1 MSTKIRFLSLNVG
14 MKSDLAGL
22 ITLIQVHKLDII
34 LLQEIRI
41 SEEQIN
47 QKIRNHG
54 FTGKVS
60 IDAEDSMKPG
70 VAILWRSV
78 LPVKEI
84 ITLVSCRAQ
93 LAILGSIAIVNIYAP
108 SGSDKKFERGSFFAR
123 DLFQAFSTNSASD
136 WIVGGDFNCILKPI
150 DVENGA
156 GFNQKKCPQLLDLV
170 NIKSLIDAF
179 RHFYPTKKEYT
190 FFRTSCAPS
199 RLDRFYLSQ
208 ELLQRVN
215 SVQHV
220 ASLSDHCGVLLE
232 MSFQSFNQYG
242 KRSSHETYWK
252 LNVRILEDEDFDENF
267 ISLWSELKLKQTR
280 FSDIADWWDMEVKPA
295 IREFCFQFSKQ
306 RNARRNDTKAFW
318 FAYLKVVLK
327 DKNWGEVA
335 RVKTILKD
343 MLQED
348 AFGYVV
354 RSRFKN
360 NVSEEAASLFHA
372 NREVKNAKN
381 NNINSLK
388 INDDVISNQEV
399 IEDEVTNFF
408 HALFNGYHDENLVN
422 TGKTF
427 QADNSN
433 LNFFLNDL
441 ATLSDS
447 AREGLVKDMTMGE
460 LEEIVKDCARNKSPG
475 LDGISYEF
483 YQKTFPIIKEDLLKI
498 YRCQL
503 NRKKLIKSNKEGVT
517 RLAPKV
523 DGVPS
528 VDELRPIT
536 LLDCDYKIL
545 SKWLV
550 ERMKPVLPFV
560 IKSGQLCT
568 VGKKNILFGVNNI
581 LSSIF
586 NVKQR
591 KSEACL
597 VTLDFFKAYDRVL
610 LDFVLKVL
618 KRMNF
623 GEKFTDWIL
632 MLHDGASTR
641 LILTRLTRAIQLRFS
656 IRQGDPLA
664 MLLYIL
670 YVEPLLWTLEKKI
683 YGLRVNSIEQKL
695 EAYCDDVN
703 ITTDKLEDFE
713 VIGNVVKSFE
723 KVSGA
728 ILSRNRKCKVIG
740 FGNWACKVDWP
751 LDWIK
756 PVKSEKI
763 FGIFICDSYDE
774 MLRLNW
780 DFRFKKFSNT
790 ILSWS
795 PRVLDTLQQRVDVI
809 RMFGLSR
816 VYYVASILPV
826 TPNVVKKFESLM
838 GKFIW
843 SKSGRI
849 LRIAL
854 DEIKNKRLEGGLQL
868 PCLASMADSLLFSQC
883 VRLINSGDKKSLQH
897 LIFWLGDL
905 LGTLLPGLGQM
916 NSAVVI
922 PEHFHHVAEVFAD
935 MMVSDALTAG
945 TLKSITNKI
954 VYAEMTSSF
963 PPPKVVMESALDY
976 SLTWSRLHNSVVD
989 AKARDVM
996 YLLIHNKLP
1005 VPERLFRIK
1014 MKNDPYCQICI
1025 GAEISDIEH
1034 FFTRCEGIVGSWSM
1048 MKNEILR
1055 YGNFRNDVDDWKILN
1070 LMFPKS
1076 KLDKELTWLVS
1087 SYVLYVW
1094 DSVYVRG
1101 AEVRAEQFFG
1111 FLKFKYKEL
1120 QKRSTNIIENLQLFI

>member
-1 MSTKIRFLSLNVG
+1 MSEKIRFLSLNVG

-22 ITLIQVHKLDII
+22 ITLIQIHKLDII

-47 QKIRNHG
+47 QQIRNHG

-60 IDAEDSMKPG
+60 IDAEDSLKPG
-70 VAILWRSV
+70 VAIVWRSV
-78 LPVKEI
+78 LPVRQI

-93 LAILGSIAIVNIYAP
+93 LAFIGSIAVVNIYAP

-123 DLFQAFSTNSASD
+123 DLFQAFSTNSTSN

-150 DVENGA
+150 DVENGT
-156 GFNQKKCPQLLDLV
+156 GFNQKKCPQLHDLV
-170 NIKSLIDAF
+170 NIKSFRDVF
-179 RHFYPTKKEYT
+179 RHFHPNRREYT

-199 RLDRFYLSQ
+199 RLDRFYVSQ

-220 ASLSDHCGVLLE
+220 ASLSDHCGVLLD
-232 MSFQSFNQYG
+232 MSFQSFNHYG
-242 KRSSHETYWK
+242 KRFSRETYWK
-252 LNVRILEDEDFDENF
+252 LNIRILEDEDFEDNF

-280 FSDIADWWDMEVKPA
+280 FSDIADWWDMEAKPT
-295 IREFCFQFSKQ
+295 IREFCFEFSKQ
-306 RNARRNDTKAFW
+306 RKARRNDTKAFW
-318 FAYLKVVLK
+318 FAYLKVVMG

-348 AFGYVV
+348 AFGYIV

-360 NVSEEAASLFHA
+360 NISEEAASLFHA

-388 INDDVISNQEV
+388 INDDVVSNQEV
-399 IEDEVTNFF
+399 IEEEVTNFF
-408 HALFNGYHDENLVN
+408 HALFNGYHDENIVN

-427 QADNSN
+427 QADDSY
-433 LNFFLNDL
+433 LDFFLNDL

-447 AREGLVKDMTMGE
+447 ARDGLVKDMTMGE
-460 LEEIVKDCARNKSPG
+460 LEDIVKGCDHNKSPG
-475 LDGISYEF
+475 LDGLSYEF
-483 YQKTFPIIKEDLLKI
+483 YQKTFPVIKEDLLAI

-503 NRKKLIKSNKEGVT
+503 SRNKLIKSNKEGVT

-523 DGVPS
+523 EGVPS

-550 ERMKPVLPFV
+550 ERMKPVLPLV

-568 VGKKNILFGVNNI
+568 VGKKNILFGVHNI
-581 LSSIF
+581 LSGIL
-586 NVKQR
+586 NVKQK

-597 VTLDFFKAYDRVL
+597 LTLDFFKAYDRVL
-610 LDFVLKVL
+610 LDFLIKVM

-623 GEKFTDWIL
+623 SDKFTDWIL

-641 LILTRLTRAIQLRFS
+641 MILTRLTRAIQLRFS

-683 YGLRVNSIEQKL
+683 TGLRVEGIEQKL

-703 ITTDKLEDFE
+703 VTTDKIEDFK
-713 VIGNVVKSFE
+713 VVDNVVKRFE

-728 ILSRNRKCKVIG
+728 ILSRNKKCKVIG
-740 FGNWACKVDWP
+740 FGNWSGKVDWP

-780 DFRFKKFSNT
+780 EFRFKKFSN
-790 ILSWS
+790 IICSWS
-795 PRVLDTLQQRVDVI
+795 LRVLDTLQERVDVI

-826 TPNVVKKFESLM
+826 TPNIVKKFESLM

-854 DEIKNKRLEGGLQL
+854 DEIKNRKLDGGLQL
-868 PCLASMADSLLFSQC
+868 PCLASMADSLLVSQC

-897 LIFWLGDL
+897 LSFWLGDL
-905 LGTLLPGLGQM
+905 LGTLIPGLGQM
-916 NSAVVI
+916 NSAAVI
-922 PEHFHHVAEVFAD
+922 PEYFSHVGEVFAD
-935 MMVSDALTAG
+935 MMISDALTAG
-945 TLKSITNKI
+945 TLKSITNKV
-954 VYAEMTSSF
+954 VYAEMTTSF
-963 PPPKVVMESALDY
+963 PPPKVVMESSLDY
-976 SLTWSRLHNSVVD
+976 SLTWSRLHNAVVD
-989 AKARDVM
+989 ARARDVM

-1005 VPERLFRIK
+1005 VPERLFRIRV
-1014 MKNDPYCQICI
+1014 KNDPYCQSCV
-1025 GAEISDIEH
+1025 GAEVADVEH
-1034 FFTRCEGIVGSWSM
+1034 FFAKCEGVCDAWSLL
-1048 MKNEILR
+1048 KGEILR
-1055 YGNFRNDVDDWKILN
+1055 VGRFGSGVDDWRILN

-1076 KLDKELTWLVS
+1076 RFETELTWLVS

-1094 DSVYVRG
+1094 DSVSTRG
-1101 AEVRAEQFFG
+1101 AEVGAEQFFG
-1111 FLKFKYKEL
+1111 FLRFKYREL
-1120 QKRSTNIIENLQLFI
+1120 QSRSILLENLQMFN

>member
-1 MSTKIRFLSLNVG
+1 MSEKIRFLSLNVG

-22 ITLIQVHKLDII
+22 ITLIQIHKLDII

-47 QKIRNHG
+47 QQIRNHG

-60 IDAEDSMKPG
+60 IDAEDSLKPG
-70 VAILWRSV
+70 VAIVWRSV
-78 LPVKEI
+78 LPVRQI

-93 LAILGSIAIVNIYAP
+93 LAFIGSIAVVNIYAP

-123 DLFQAFSTNSASD
+123 DLFQAFSTNSTSN

-150 DVENGA
+150 DVENGT
-156 GFNQKKCPQLLDLV
+156 GFNQKKCPQLHDLV
-170 NIKSLIDAF
+170 NIKSFRDVF
-179 RHFYPTKKEYT
+179 RHFHPNRREYT

-199 RLDRFYLSQ
+199 RLDRFYVSQ

-220 ASLSDHCGVLLE
+220 ASLSDHCGVLLD
-232 MSFQSFNQYG
+232 MSFQSFNHYG
-242 KRSSHETYWK
+242 KRFSRETYWK
-252 LNVRILEDEDFDENF
+252 LNIRILEDEDFEDNF

-280 FSDIADWWDMEVKPA
+280 FSDIADWWDMEAKPT
-295 IREFCFQFSKQ
+295 IREFCFEFSKQ
-306 RNARRNDTKAFW
+306 RKARRNDTKAFW
-318 FAYLKVVLK
+318 FAYLKVVLG

-348 AFGYVV
+348 AFGYIV

-360 NVSEEAASLFHA
+360 NISEEAASLFHA

-388 INDDVISNQEV
+388 INDDVVSNQEV
-399 IEDEVTNFF
+399 IEEEVTNFF
-408 HALFNGYHDENLVN
+408 HALFNGYHDENIVN

-427 QADNSN
+427 QADDSY
-433 LNFFLNDL
+433 LDFFLNDL

-447 AREGLVKDMTMGE
+447 ARDGLVKDMTMGE
-460 LEEIVKDCARNKSPG
+460 LEDIVKGCDHNKSPG
-475 LDGISYEF
+475 LDGLSYEF
-483 YQKTFPIIKEDLLKI
+483 YQKTFPVIKEDLLAI

-503 NRKKLIKSNKEGVT
+503 SRNKLIKSNKEGVT

-523 DGVPS
+523 EGVPS

-550 ERMKPVLPFV
+550 ERMKPVLPLV

-568 VGKKNILFGVNNI
+568 VGKKNILFGVHNI
-581 LSSIF
+581 LSGIL
-586 NVKQR
+586 NVKQK

-597 VTLDFFKAYDRVL
+597 LTLDFFKAYDRVL
-610 LDFVLKVL
+610 LDFLIKVM

-623 GEKFTDWIL
+623 SDKFTDWIL

-641 LILTRLTRAIQLRFS
+641 MILTRLTRAIQLRFS

-683 YGLRVNSIEQKL
+683 TGLRVEGIEQKL

-703 ITTDKLEDFE
+703 VTTDKIEDFK
-713 VIGNVVKSFE
+713 VVDNVVKRFE

-728 ILSRNRKCKVIG
+728 ILSRNKKCKVIG
-740 FGNWACKVDWP
+740 FGNWSGKVDWP

-780 DFRFKKFSNT
+780 EFRFKKFSN
-790 ILSWS
+790 IICSWS
-795 PRVLDTLQQRVDVI
+795 LRVLDTLQQRVDVI

-826 TPNVVKKFESLM
+826 TPNIVKKFESLM

-854 DEIKNKRLEGGLQL
+854 DEIKNRKLDGGLQL
-868 PCLASMADSLLFSQC
+868 PCLASMADSLLVSQC

-897 LIFWLGDL
+897 LSFWLGDL
-905 LGTLLPGLGQM
+905 LGTLIPGLGQM
-916 NSAVVI
+916 NSAAVI
-922 PEHFHHVAEVFAD
+922 PEYFSHVGEVFAD
-935 MMVSDALTAG
+935 MMISDALTAG
-945 TLKSITNKI
+945 TLKSITNKV
-954 VYAEMTSSF
+954 VYAEMTTSF
-963 PPPKVVMESALDY
+963 PPPKVVMESSLDY
-976 SLTWSRLHNSVVD
+976 SLTWSRLHNAVVD
-989 AKARDVM
+989 AGARDVM

-1005 VPERLFRIK
+1005 VPERLFRIRV
-1014 MKNDPYCQICI
+1014 KNDPYCQTCV
-1025 GAEISDIEH
+1025 GAVIADSEH
-1034 FFTRCEGIVGSWSM
+1034 FFTKCEGIVGSWTLV
-1048 MKNEILR
+1048 KNEILR
-1055 YGNFRNDVDDWKILN
+1055 YGDLRSNVDDWKIIN

-1076 KLDKELTWLVS
+1076 RFDRELIWLVS
-1087 SYVLYVW
+1087 SYVQYVW
-1094 DSVYVRG
+1094 NSVYVRG
-1101 AEVRAEQFFG
+1101 ADVRAEQFFG
-1111 FLKFKYKEL
+1111 FLRYKYKEL
-1120 QKRSTNIIENLQLFI
+1120 QTGSSIHLKNLQLLN

>member
-1 MSTKIRFLSLNVG
+1 M
-14 MKSDLAGL
+14 
-22 ITLIQVHKLDII
+22 
-34 LLQEIRI
+34 
-41 SEEQIN
+41 
-47 QKIRNHG
+47 
-54 FTGKVS
+54 
-60 IDAEDSMKPG
+60 
-70 VAILWRSV
+70 
-78 LPVKEI
+78 
-84 ITLVSCRAQ
+84 
-93 LAILGSIAIVNIYAP
+93 
-108 SGSDKKFERGSFFAR
+108 
-123 DLFQAFSTNSASD
+123 
-136 WIVGGDFNCILKPI
+136 
-150 DVENGA
+150 
-156 GFNQKKCPQLLDLV
+156 
-170 NIKSLIDAF
+170 
-179 RHFYPTKKEYT
+179 
-190 FFRTSCAPS
+190 
-199 RLDRFYLSQ
+199 
-208 ELLQRVN
+208 
-215 SVQHV
+215 
-220 ASLSDHCGVLLE
+220 
-232 MSFQSFNQYG
+232 
-242 KRSSHETYWK
+242 
-252 LNVRILEDEDFDENF
+252 
-267 ISLWSELKLKQTR
+267 
-280 FSDIADWWDMEVKPA
+280 
-295 IREFCFQFSKQ
+295 
-306 RNARRNDTKAFW
+306 
-318 FAYLKVVLK
+318 
-327 DKNWGEVA
+327 A
-335 RVKTILKD
+335 RVKTMLKD

-381 NNINSLK
+381 NNIDSLK

-399 IEDEVTNFF
+399 IEEEVTGFF
-408 HALFNGYHDENLVN
+408 HALFNGYHDENIVN

-427 QADNSN
+427 EADNSN
-433 LNFFLNDL
+433 LGFFLNDL

-447 AREGLVKDMTMGE
+447 DRDGLVKDMAMGE
-460 LEEIVKDCARNKSPG
+460 LEEIVKNCDHNKSPG
-475 LDGISYEF
+475 LDGLSYEL
-483 YQKTFPIIKEDLLKI
+483 YQKTFPIIKEDLLAV

-523 DGVPS
+523 EGVPS

-550 ERMKPVLPFV
+550 ERMKPVLPCV

-568 VGKKNILFGVNNI
+568 VGKKNILFGINNI
-581 LSSIF
+581 LSGIL

-597 VTLDFFKAYDRVL
+597 ISLDFFKAYDRVL
-610 LDFVLKVL
+610 LDFLVKVM

-623 GEKFTDWIL
+623 GDKFVDWIL

-641 LILTRLTRAIQLRFS
+641 LILTRLSRAIQLRFS

-683 YGLRVNSIEQKL
+683 TGLRVDSIEQKL

-703 ITTDKLEDFE
+703 ITTDKLEDFK
-713 VIGNVVKSFE
+713 VVDKVVKKFE

-728 ILSRNRKCKVIG
+728 ILSRNKKCKVIG
-740 FGNWACKVDWP
+740 FGNWACKLDWP

-780 DFRFKKFSNT
+780 DFRFKKFSNSIIT
-790 ILSWS
+790 WS

-826 TPNVVKKFESLM
+826 TPNIVKKFESLM

-843 SKSGRI
+843 NRSGRI
-849 LRIAL
+849 LRVAL
-854 DEIKNKRLEGGLQL
+854 DEIKNRKLDGGLQL
-868 PCLASMADSLLFSQC
+868 PCLASMADSLLVSQC

-897 LIFWLGDL
+897 LSFWLGDL

-916 NSAVVI
+916 NSALVI
-922 PEHFHHVAEVFAD
+922 PEYFSHIGEVFAD
-935 MMVSDALTAG
+935 MMISDAITAG
-945 TLKSITNKI
+945 TLKSITNKML
-954 VYAEMTSSF
+954 YAEMTTSF
-963 PPPKVVMESALDY
+963 PPPKVVMESSLDY
-976 SLTWSRLHNSVVD
+976 SLTWSRLHNSVVN

-1005 VPERLFRIK
+1005 VPERLFRIRL
-1014 MKNDPYCQICI
+1014 KNDPYCQGCV
-1025 GAEISDIEH
+1025 GAEICDVEH
-1034 FFTRCEGIVGSWSM
+1034 YFSKCEGIVGAWTAV
-1048 MKNEILR
+1048 KAEILR
-1055 YGNFRNDVDDWKILN
+1055 YGKFKTIVDDWKILN

-1076 KLDKELTWLVS
+1076 KLDKELIWLVS
-1087 SYVLYVW
+1087 SYVWYVW

-1101 AEVRAEQFFG
+1101 ADVRAEQFFG
-1111 FLKFKYKEL
+1111 FLRFKYKEL
-1120 QKRSTNIIENLQLFI
+1120 QTNSSIHLENLQMFN